1 MKKHLK
7 FILPVIGGSLLFS
20 SGLLAQSQGSG
31 GSVAQGAA
39 GTNGASD
46 DSTQLARCNK
56 PMGAMAVVE
65 PQDYMMEALASHSLQ
80 SPVGVIRM
88 MIQQS
93 NCFIVV
99 ERGKAFQ
106 NMRQERS
113 LSNSGML
120 RESSNVGGGQM
131 VAADFI
137 MTPSIVFS
145 NNDAGGVGGGLAG
158 LLGGNTGRTFGAIL
172 GSIQVKEAQTSML
185 VADARSGVQVA
196 AAEGSAQN
204 ADLSLAGF
212 LGGPSAVGGLGGYQN
227 TAEGK
232 VIVASLVDNYNNI
245 VRVVRNDP
253 NLQRNVGT
261 LANEAAQG
269 ATTRAGAVLE
279 QGDVLAP
286 KINNVRVMS
295 SAADNADVIATLSRD
310 DEMIY
315 MGKEQNGF
323 VFVETGQGGGWVKKL
338 LIRR

>member
-1 MKKHLK
+1 MQFSEVSK
-7 FILPVIGGSLLFS
+7 F
-20 SGLLAQSQGSG
+20 
-31 GSVAQGAA
+31 
-39 GTNGASD
+39 
-46 DSTQLARCNK
+46 
-56 PMGAMAVVE
+56 
-65 PQDYMMEALASHSLQ
+65 
-80 SPVGVIRM
+80 
-88 MIQQS
+88 
-93 NCFIVV
+93 
-99 ERGKAFQ
+99 
-106 NMRQERS
+106 
-113 LSNSGML
+113 
-120 RESSNVGGGQM
+120 
-131 VAADFI
+131 
-137 MTPSIVFS
+137 
-145 NNDAGGVGGGLAG
+145 
-158 LLGGNTGRTFGAIL
+158 
-172 GSIQVKEAQTSML
+172 KEAQTSML

-212 LGGPSAVGGLGGYQN
+212 LGGPTAVGGLGGYEN

-232 VIVASLVDNYNNI
+232 VIVASLVDNYNNT

-295 SAADNADVIATLSRD
+295 SAADNADVIATLGRD